1 LEQQITPEQVSK
13 GDRLRYVEELASP
26 EEYPGDAW
34 ISITDAARITRTSE
48 AMARRWVTSGRL
60 PVRKEPVGLPPR
72 TRLVR
77 ISDVAKIRPI
87 IDPTAAITDEVRKLD
102 LPSIPRQQ
110 QQIVQDNQR
119 LLKETEALHQETATL
134 HHTVEQLA
142 TETHTALET
151 LGRRITTQQERL
163 SSTLEAQLTELR
175 DHFTSQLEEIS
186 SCIAAHHS
194 ELEQLASEFANEQ
207 RLLQETRETFSK
219 RLAAQ
224 DQEQQTRLQEAA
236 ARLDAEREAHGRK
249 LEALALEQAQSA
261 LAQAQL
267 YLAEQETRQQAA
279 LEVLSQEMN
288 RALGQVARDLRLAI
302 ETLFHDQM
310 QNKAAFTSLFED
322 LIRRVE
328 QISVE
333 VSAVKKATDDSQQR
347 ATEQEQ
353 HINLLQKQL
362 EEEREARLELSQQL
376 AALVQSVNA
385 LHAERERPPS

>member
-13 GDRLRYVEELASP
+13 DDRLRYVEELASP

-119 LLKETEALHQETATL
+119 LLKETEVLHQETANL

-151 LGRRITTQQERL
+151 LERRITTQQESL

-175 DHFTSQLEEIS
+175 DHFTGRLEEIS
-186 SCIAAHHS
+186 SRTAAHHS
-194 ELEQLASEFANEQ
+194 KLEQLASEFADEQ
-207 RLLQETRETFSK
+207 RQLQEVRETFSK
-219 RLAAQ
+219 RLATQ
-224 DQEQQTRLQEAA
+224 DQEQQTRLQEATI
-236 ARLDAEREAHGRK
+236 RLDAEREAQGRK

-261 LAQAQL
+261 LTEAQR
-267 YLAEQETRQQAA
+267 YLAEQEMRQQAA
-279 LEVLSQEMN
+279 LEVLSQEVN
-288 RALGQVARDLRLAI
+288 RALGQVARDLRLSI
-302 ETLFHDQM
+302 ETLFHDQA
-310 QNKAAFTSLFED
+310 QKTATFTSLFED
-322 LIRRVE
+322 LIRRLE
-328 QISVE
+328 QISIE
-333 VSAVKKATDDSQQR
+333 ISAAKKTLDDGQQR

-353 HINLLQKQL
+353 RIKLLQRQL

-385 LHAERERPPS
+385 LHAGREIPLS